1 ALERA
6 EFDAAGSGETIRL
19 DLNPIQMSLAVADL
33 AKLRFIKQDPHTV
46 FSKLLRSISDVSPSL
61 GGLAVCHVVCALAR
75 ASDARTLSWRSK
87 KVLTVHTN
95 EDSFQMLL
103 LNKLEA
109 QLLNRMDELQPQG
122 LSASAA
128 AFVKL
133 RRCSQEL
140 FAGLARVSMR
150 CLASFSPEDFAMM
163 SSALGAV
170 PDAFSSSW
178 SCSLLEQLGEH
189 AARSLTQ
196 SSWSPRQV
204 AQVFRPFASQALPEG
219 LLTAAVGH
227 FRTEAKNYS
236 PRDVAKF
243 LSGIGSA
250 TRNKDFAAVLWGAL
264 KPRLAARNPASGAET
279 LAMAQALAQLRHV
292 IPASQLRHR
301 FRFLSRSLRRAVDCQ
316 LLQPHEQATA
326 LQIWALLGLR
336 DWPLLAK
343 LAGRGLEALAANTVL
358 RLTDGA
364 DTILPAHPEDLSE
377 AIYAFAKLGAPDLV
391 PGACRPP
398 VSGFLLRAMKV
409 LDAADAV
416 VRLSERGLQ
425 QLLLG
430 IALSGPSEE
439 APLARFP
446 AQAFAERPRSMV
458 PVSQRS
464 KSLRGVS
471 VEIRF
476 ANLRLDAA
484 SETARLVTNCAALE
498 FWLTSDELSPEPA
511 EFFSDCLKINEA
523 EPKASLRTLEL
534 NVLTA
539 LERFLKTNPSE
550 EDVPPSISIMH
561 QTPVGDIKL
570 AIPSWNVAIMV
581 GLPPDFFQRPP
592 ADSGW
597 GSTGENEL
605 DHGALPGDFVHSLGE
620 TVELEA
626 PCDERTP
633 MPNSSQHGGPDNCL
647 LDWQRLPALRIR
659 LLKQLGW
666 RVVQIPY
673 FEWRKLLRSEE
684 LSFLRQ
690 LLRRSTN
697 GWGGT

>member
-1 ALERA
+1 
-6 EFDAAGSGETIRL
+6 
-19 DLNPIQMSLAVADL
+19 
-33 AKLRFIKQDPHTV
+33 
-46 FSKLLRSISDVSPSL
+46 
-61 GGLAVCHVVCALAR
+61 
-75 ASDARTLSWRSK
+75 
-87 KVLTVHTN
+87 
-95 EDSFQMLL
+95 
-103 LNKLEA
+103 
-109 QLLNRMDELQPQG
+109 
-122 LSASAA
+122 
-128 AFVKL
+128 
-133 RRCSQEL
+133 
-140 FAGLARVSMR
+140 
-150 CLASFSPEDFAMM
+150 
-163 SSALGAV
+163 
-170 PDAFSSSW
+170 
-178 SCSLLEQLGEH
+178 
-189 AARSLTQ
+189 
-196 SSWSPRQV
+196 
-204 AQVFRPFASQALPEG
+204 
-219 LLTAAVGH
+219 
-227 FRTEAKNYS
+227 
-236 PRDVAKF
+236 
-243 LSGIGSA
+243 
-250 TRNKDFAAVLWGAL
+250 
-264 KPRLAARNPASGAET
+264 
-279 LAMAQALAQLRHV
+279 MAQALAQLRHV

-409 LDAADAV
+409 FD
-416 VRLSERGLQ
+416 LQ
-425 QLLLG
+425 
-430 IALSGPSEE
+430 
-439 APLARFP
+439 
-446 AQAFAERPRSMV
+446 
-458 PVSQRS
+458 
-464 KSLRGVS
+464 
-471 VEIRF
+471 
-476 ANLRLDAA
+476 LDAA

>member
-1 ALERA
+1 MVNANETPELVEWIRARLLEELPTCSPRQLASVLLDLAAWNGTLIDAKTLDRLQREIRRSIDGHSRGHAMRARDLASIISGYARLPSAVAGLEARQSAMAPLLPEMIRLMPGCSVQDLCELLHGLASTHITDRALLEAWSSNFVHKALERA

-33 AKLRFIKQDPHTV
+33 AKLRFIKQDPHMV

-439 APLARFP
+439 VFDLQRRLLQKGLEAWFP
-446 AQAFAERPRSMV
+446 
-458 PVSQRS
+458 
-464 KSLRGVS
+464 
-471 VEIRF
+471 
-476 ANLRLDAA
+476 LDAA

-498 FWLTSDELSPEPA
+498 FW
-511 EFFSDCLKINEA
+511 
-523 EPKASLRTLEL
+523 
-534 NVLTA
+534 
-539 LERFLKTNPSE
+539 FL
-550 EDVPPSISIMH
+550 
-561 QTPVGDIKL
+561 
-570 AIPSWNVAIMV
+570 VAM
-581 GLPPDFFQRPP
+581 
-592 ADSGW
+592 S
-597 GSTGENEL
+597 
-605 DHGALPGDFVHSLGE
+605 
-620 TVELEA
+620 
-626 PCDERTP
+626 
-633 MPNSSQHGGPDNCL
+633 
-647 LDWQRLPALRIR
+647 
-659 LLKQLGW
+659 
-666 RVVQIPY
+666 
-673 FEWRKLLRSEE
+673 
-684 LSFLRQ
+684 
-690 LLRRSTN
+690 
-697 GWGGT
+697 